1 MEPGEFAGVAGRTLE
16 ESTPSWPPLPSAPA
30 GAPNVV
36 IVLLDDVGYAQ
47 FGCYGSDIAT
57 PTFDRLA
64 AGGLRYSNFHTT
76 ALCSPTR
83 ACLLTGRNH
92 HRSGMGRIVEFAS
105 GFPGYDATMPKANG
119 MLSEVLVGNGY
130 ATFAVGKWHLAP
142 AADMAMGASRERW
155 PLGRGFERF
164 YGFLGGETD
173 QYHPDLVHDNHQVD
187 PPSTPEQGYHL
198 SEDLADRAIGYL
210 ADLRAFSADRPF
222 LLYLAMGAC
231 HAPHHV
237 PASYRERSRGRFDQG
252 WDRWREEVFARQQA
266 SGLLPPGTR
275 LSERPAWVAAWDSL
289 SDDERRLYAR
299 MMEVFAGFLE
309 HTDAQVGRVLDFV
322 ESLGELDNTV
332 VLVMSDNGA
341 SAEGGPRGSFN
352 ENYFFNMVP
361 ESLEENLRRIDDL
374 GGPDAHN
381 HYPWGWAW
389 AGNTPLKR
397 WKRETHEGGVT
408 DPLIV
413 WWPQGL
419 GQRGGVRHQ
428 YVHAIDVM
436 PTLLDAIGIPPP
448 TELAG
453 VVQQPLDGAS
463 FRATFDDPAAP
474 SPRSTQ
480 YYEMLGCRAIYD
492 DGWKAVTFHPM
503 VGYGYEGSD
512 PMLPFDEDPWEL
524 YHVAEDLSET
534 VDLAAAEPDRLRRL
548 VDLWW
553 SEAERNQVLPLNNQ
567 PGRHGDRRHRRERYE
582 YQAGIG
588 VLPAAVAPNL
598 RNRGFRIVTELDLP
612 ADGADGVIVS
622 HGGGAGG
629 YSLYLQDRRVHWT
642 YNWLGAQVT
651 TVSSDEDLPAGR
663 LEVELTFTPTG
674 RFQGDVVISRDGA
687 PIGKGHVPAT
697 TPVTYG
703 LVGFTVGYQRGTP
716 VSPTYSSPFPLRKDV
731 LRRVV
736 IEPDGYEYRDP
747 PAEER
752 AGVAMQ

>member
-1 MEPGEFAGVAGRTLE
+1 MEPGAFTGVAGRTLD
-16 ESTPSWPPLPSAPA
+16 ESTPAWPPLPSGPD
-30 GAPNVV
+30 GAPNVL

-47 FGCYGSDIAT
+47 LGCYGSDIAT

-119 MLSEVLVGNGY
+119 FLSEVLVRNGY

-142 AADMAMGASRERW
+142 APEMAMGAPRERW

-187 PPSTPEQGYHL
+187 APGPPEEGYHL

-210 ADLRAFSADRPF
+210 ADLRAFSPDRPF
-222 LLYLAMGAC
+222 FLYLALGAC

-237 PASYRERSRGRFDQG
+237 PEPYRERYRGRFDQG

-266 SGLLPPGTR
+266 SGLLPPGAR
-275 LSERPAWVAAWDSL
+275 LSERPAWVAAWASL

-299 MMEVFAGFLE
+299 MMEVYAGFLE
-309 HTDAQVGRVLDFV
+309 HTDAQVGRVLDAV
-322 ESLGELDNTV
+322 EAMGELDNTI

-352 ENYFFNMVP
+352 ENYFFNLEP
-361 ESLEENLRRIDDL
+361 ESLEENLRRIDEL
-374 GGPDAHN
+374 GGPHAHN

-413 WWPQGL
+413 WWPRGL
-419 GQRGGVRHQ
+419 GRPGEVRHQ

-436 PTLLDAIGIPPP
+436 PTLLDLIGIEPPA
-448 TELAG
+448 EIAG
-453 VVQQPLDGAS
+453 VEQGPLDGAS
-463 FRATFDDPAAP
+463 FRSTLADPAAP
-474 SPRSTQ
+474 APRTTQ
-480 YYEMLGCRAIYD
+480 YYEMLGCRAIYHE
-492 DGWKAVTFHPM
+492 GWKAVTFHPM
-503 VGYGYEGSD
+503 LGFAYDGSN
-512 PMLPFDEDPWEL
+512 PRLPFDEDPWEL
-524 YHVAEDLSET
+524 YHVAEDFSET
-534 VDLAAAEPDRLRRL
+534 TDLAASEPDRLREL
-548 VDLWW
+548 VALWW
-553 SEAERNQVLPLNNQ
+553 SEAERNQVLPLTNQ
-567 PGRHGDRRHRRERYE
+567 PGRHADRRYRRDRYE

-598 RNRGFRIVTELDLP
+598 RNRGFRIVADLEIP
-612 ADGADGVIVS
+612 DGGAEGVIVT

-629 YSLYLQDRRVHWT
+629 YALYLQGGRLHWT
-642 YNWLGAQVT
+642 YNRLGAAIT
-651 TVSSDEDLPAGR
+651 TISSDEELPSGR
-663 LEVELTFTPTG
+663 VEVELTFTPTG
-674 RFQGDVVISRDGA
+674 WFQGDVVLAREA
-687 PIGKGHVPAT
+687 QPIGKGHVPAT

-716 VSPTYSSPFPLRKDV
+716 VAPTYEPPFALPKDV
-731 LRRVV
+731 LRRLVV
-736 IEPDGYEYRDP
+736 EPDGQEYRDP
-747 PAEER
+747 PTEER
-752 AGVAMQ
+752 AALAMQ